1 MDRKQIHK
9 IGKNLNKPVTFVK
22 KNTGNVLTGVSVVV
36 SLIALFKDN
45 KK

>member
-22 KNTGNVLTGVSVVV
+22 KNTRNVLIGVSGVA
-36 SLIALFKDN
+36 SFALFKNN